1 MLEYTTYLVTKYIGG
16 CRVDM
21 LHLHVHIDHTH
32 PSPMN

>member
-21 LHLHVHIDHTH
+21 LHVHIDHTH